1 MSEDRVVGGGKVK
14 AGFIS
19 KVPMLLSVKICSPV
33 PERMGLQL
41 VEVTSTEYSLQVWF
55 LLEVRASLGQ
65 RSVWKPDHIH
75 SWWISCTCFLP
86 DFALDRSKANTT
98 TKGKKEENLNLLF
111 CIQIKNLPAHHPE
124 IWGVERML
132 KPCLR
137 N

>member
-55 LLEVRASLGQ
+55 CQ
-65 RSVWKPDHIH
+65 RSVHHWGRGVFGNLTTYIAGGYLVLA
-75 SWWISCTCFLP
+75 SCLISL
-86 DFALDRSKANTT
+86 
-98 TKGKKEENLNLLF
+98 
-111 CIQIKNLPAHHPE
+111 
-124 IWGVERML
+124 
-132 KPCLR
+132 
-137 N
+137 